1 MGMEQTVTFPVGS
14 LPSWSVARD
23 LLVSRG
29 FPMQVRMIDGELAF
43 PDEEPPQ
50 NWRELRL
57 GTADGMMVTV
67 RREGDR
73 VVLVVWGNSDASLIR
88 AWNALACTFAELG
101 MESFTL
107 RMDCRSLLNT
117 GIA

>member
-1 MGMEQTVTFPVGS
+1 
-14 LPSWSVARD
+14 
-23 LLVSRG
+23 
-29 FPMQVRMIDGELAF
+29 MIDGELAF

-101 MESFTL
+101 MESFTP